1 MAAEGSFRPVAP
13 KGAPK
18 GRTVVASNRRARHD
32 YSILDVIETGIA
44 LVGTEVKSLRAGKV
58 VLKDAYARVD
68 GGELWLVGVHVAPYE
83 QADGF
88 GGHDP
93 ERARKLLAHRDE
105 ITAFG
110 ERVQRESLTLVPLSI
125 YFRNGR
131 AKVELALARGRRT
144 HDKRH
149 AIAERDA
156 SREAERAMA
165 ARRRR
170 P

>member
-13 KGAPK
+13 KEAPK